1 MNLKQN
7 ERLVTL
13 EEFIIQSQNR
23 FPGAT
28 GELSQLLRD
37 IGLASKIIS
46 REVNKAGITNILGDD
61 GATNVHGEEVTKLD
75 TFADQQ
81 LISALQRSS
90 ITCMVISE
98 ENDGI
103 IKLRSTGGKYIV
115 YLDPLDGS
123 SNIDVN
129 VSIGSIFSIY
139 MREIK
144 YDPSV
149 NEEDALQS
157 GNRQVAAGYVLYGSS
172 TTLAY
177 TTGLG
182 VSLFTLD
189 PSIGEYILTEG
200 SIKMPDEGCI
210 YSINEGSYNSW
221 DLGLKKYVKYCQ
233 EEDLETRRP
242 YSARY
247 IGSMVA
253 DIHRTLIK
261 GGIFIYPHS
270 NKYPEGKLRLMYE
283 CNPLS
288 FIIEQA
294 GGLAMNGEIRIMDIE
309 PNSIHQRSPIYIG
322 SKDNVERVMDFLYEY
337 SEESEEAI

>member
-1 MNLKQN
+1 MVSTKQS
-7 ERLVTL
+7 RLETL
-13 EEFIIQSQNR
+13 EEYIIQNQNR

-37 IGLASKIIS
+37 IGLAAKIIS
-46 REVNKAGITNILGDD
+46 REVNKAGITNILGVD
-61 GATNVHGEEVTKLD
+61 GSTNVHGEAVKKLD
-75 TFADQQ
+75 LFADQQ
-81 LISALQRSS
+81 LISALDRSL

-103 IKLRSTGGKYIV
+103 VKMSSKSGKYIV

-139 MREIK
+139 MREARF
-144 YDPSV
+144 DSTLRDT
-149 NEEDALQS
+149 DALQP
-157 GNRQVAAGYVLYGSS
+157 GVRQVAAGYVLYGSS
-172 TTLAY
+172 TILAY

-182 VSLFTLD
+182 VSVFTLD
-189 PSIGEYILTEG
+189 PSIGEFIL
-200 SIKMPDEGCI
+200 SDRKIQMPDHGSI

-221 DLGLKKYVKYCQ
+221 DLGLKKYIKYCQ
-233 EEDLETRRP
+233 EEDDETGRP

-270 NKYPEGKLRLMYE
+270 KRYPNGKLRLMYE

-294 GGLAMNGEIRIMDIE
+294 GGMATDGTKRIMELE
-309 PNSIHQRSPIYIG
+309 PTKIHQQTPIYIG
-322 SKDNVERVMDFLYEY
+322 SKKNVQDVMEFLEEY
-337 SEESEEAI
+337 KSVPQE

>member
-1 MNLKQN
+1 MVSKK
-7 ERLVTL
+7 EYRLETL
-13 EEFIIQSQNR
+13 EECIIQNQNR

-37 IGLASKIIS
+37 IGLAAKIIS
-46 REVNKAGITNILGDD
+46 REVNKAGITNILGVD
-61 GATNVHGEEVTKLD
+61 GTTNIHGEAVKKLD
-75 TFADQQ
+75 LFADQQ
-81 LISALQRSS
+81 LISALDRSL

-103 IKLRSTGGKYIV
+103 VRMSSKNGKYIV

-139 MREIK
+139 MREPRYESILK
-144 YDPSV
+144 ES
-149 NEEDALQS
+149 DALQP
-157 GNRQVAAGYVLYGSS
+157 GVRQVAAGYVLYGSS
-172 TTLAY
+172 TILAY

-189 PSIGEYILTEG
+189 PSIGEFILSDRKIT
-200 SIKMPDEGCI
+200 MPDYGNI

-221 DLGLKKYVKYCQ
+221 DLGLKQYIKYCQ
-233 EEDLETRRP
+233 EEDEETGRP

-270 NKYPEGKLRLMYE
+270 SRYPNGKLRLMYE

-294 GGLAMNGEIRIMDIE
+294 GGAATDGQKRIMELE
-309 PNSIHQRSPIYIG
+309 PSKIHQQTPIYIG
-322 SKDNVERVMDFLYEY
+322 SKKNVEDVMRFLEEY
-337 SEESEEAI
+337 KSVPQE

>member
-1 MNLKQN
+1 MTNSLD

-13 EEFIIQSQNR
+13 EEFIIQAQNR

-46 REVNKAGITNILGDD
+46 REVNKAGITNILGND
-61 GATNVHGEEVTKLD
+61 GTTNIHGEAVKRLD
-75 TFADQQ
+75 LFADEQ
-81 LISALQRSS
+81 LISALERSQ

-103 IKLRSTGGKYIV
+103 VRLRSQGGKYIV

-139 MREIK
+139 MREPRYEPTVK
-144 YDPSV
+144 
-149 NEEDALQS
+149 EEDALQP
-157 GNRQVAAGYVLYGSS
+157 GVRQVAAGYVLYGSS

-189 PSIGEYILTEG
+189 PSIGEYILTKRKITIPTKG
-200 SIKMPDEGCI
+200 TI

-221 DLGLKKYVKYCQ
+221 DLGLKKYIKYCQ
-233 EEDLETRRP
+233 EEHAETKRP

-270 NKYPEGKLRLMYE
+270 KRYPKGKLRLMYE

-294 GGLAMNGEIRIMDIE
+294 GGKATNGERRIMEIE
-309 PNSIHQRSPIYIG
+309 PLAIHERTPIYIG
-322 SKDNVERVMDFLYEY
+322 SPENVDRVMEFLYEY
-337 SEESEEAI
+337 QEQAV

>member
-1 MNLKQN
+1 
-7 ERLVTL
+7 
-13 EEFIIQSQNR
+13 
-23 FPGAT
+23 
-28 GELSQLLRD
+28 
-37 IGLASKIIS
+37 
-46 REVNKAGITNILGDD
+46 
-61 GATNVHGEEVTKLD
+61 
-75 TFADQQ
+75 
-81 LISALQRSS
+81 
-90 ITCMVISE
+90 MVISE

-103 IKLRSTGGKYIV
+103 VKMSSKNGKYIV

-129 VSIGSIFSIY
+129 VSIGSIFSVY
-139 MREIK
+139 MREAR
-144 YDPSV
+144 YDSLLR
-149 NEEDALQS
+149 ESDALQP
-157 GNRQVAAGYVLYGSS
+157 GVRQVAAGYVLYGSS
-172 TTLAY
+172 TILAY

-189 PSIGEYILTEG
+189 PSIGEFIL
-200 SIKMPDEGCI
+200 SDRMIKMPDYGNI

-221 DLGLKKYVKYCQ
+221 DLGLKQYIKYCQ
-233 EEDLETRRP
+233 EEEEESGRP

-270 NKYPEGKLRLMYE
+270 KRYPNGKLRLMYE

-294 GGLAMNGEIRIMDIE
+294 GGAATDGEKRIMELE
-309 PNSIHQRSPIYIG
+309 PTKIHQQTPIYIG
-322 SKDNVERVMDFLYEY
+322 SKKNVEDVMKFL
-337 SEESEEAI
+337 EEHKSVPQE